1 MDLMNGKQDFNL
13 KFTFETYA
21 PIINV
26 VMDFNV
32 KSLNT
37 KVSIQDL
44 NLLTMNYNF
53 KLVFQNCIHTYNIKV
68 LTNGQVNVKS

>member
-37 KVSIQDL
+37 KVSI
-44 NLLTMNYNF
+44 
-53 KLVFQNCIHTYNIKV
+53 
-68 LTNGQVNVKS
+68 